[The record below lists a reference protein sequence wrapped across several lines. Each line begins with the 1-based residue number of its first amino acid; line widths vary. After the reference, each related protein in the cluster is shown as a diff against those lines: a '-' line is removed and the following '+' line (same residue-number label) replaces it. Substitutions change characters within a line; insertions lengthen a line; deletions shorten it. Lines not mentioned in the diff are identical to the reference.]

1 MGDYKSLESD
11 YKALSVEN
19 IELTKKLK
27 QVSTELELVK
37 NDNAVLTDKLKKIK
51 EIVNE

>member
-1 MGDYKSLESD
+1 MNEEYLT
-11 YKALSVEN
+11 N
-19 IELTKKLK
+19 IIIAM
-27 QVSTELELVK
+27 ELELVK

>member
-1 MGDYKSLESD
+1 MKEEYLT
-11 YKALSVEN
+11 N
-19 IELTKKLK
+19 IIIAM
-27 QVSTELELVK
+27 ELELVK